1 MAETNDL
8 KREYASGHQSAPQGT
23 GKSVLREYAESI
35 VIAVILALFI
45 RAYIVQAFK
54 IPSGSMEDT
63 LLIGD
68 HLLVSKFIYGTKLP
82 FSDTV
87 MLKLRDPRRGDVVV
101 FEYPEDPRKD
111 FIKRIIGVP
120 GDVVEG
126 KNKNVYVNGV
136 LYENLHAVHKETEII
151 PPEQNPRDTFG
162 PITVPENSYFVM
174 GDNRD
179 RSYDSRFWK
188 FVRRDQLK
196 GLAFIKY
203 WSIDGPWYK
212 FDIRW
217 RNIGRLID

>member
-1 MAETNDL
+1 MNSENNSIMLEQPADRRN
-8 KREYASGHQSAPQGT
+8 KG
-23 GKSVLREYAESI
+23 VFREYAESI
-35 VIAVILALFI
+35 IIALILALLI
-45 RAYIVQAFK
+45 RAFVVQAFK

-68 HLLVSKFIYGTKLP
+68 HLLVSKFIYGTKIP
-82 FSDTV
+82 FTDKV
-87 MLKLRDPRRGDVVV
+87 VLKIRDPKRGDVVV

-111 FIKRIIGVP
+111 FIKRIIGLP

-126 KNKNVYVNGV
+126 KDKKLYVNGQ
-136 LYENLHAVHKETEII
+136 LYENPHAVHKEAEII
-151 PPEQNPRDTFG
+151 PGANSPRDTFG
-162 PITVPENSYFVM
+162 PITVPQDCYFTM

-212 FDIRW
+212 FNIRW
-217 RNIGRLID
+217 GSIGRLID

>member
-1 MAETNDL
+1 MNSENNSIMLEQPADRRS
-8 KREYASGHQSAPQGT
+8 KG
-23 GKSVLREYAESI
+23 VFREYAESI
-35 VIAVILALFI
+35 IIALILALLI
-45 RAYIVQAFK
+45 RAFVVQAFK

-68 HLLVSKFIYGTKLP
+68 HLLVSKFIYGTKIP
-82 FSDTV
+82 FTDKV
-87 MLKLRDPRRGDVVV
+87 VLKIRDPKRGDVVV

-111 FIKRIIGVP
+111 FIKRIIGLP

-126 KNKNVYVNGV
+126 KDKKLYVNGQ
-136 LYENLHAVHKETEII
+136 LYENPHAVHKEAEII
-151 PPEQNPRDTFG
+151 PGANSPRDTFG
-162 PITVPENSYFVM
+162 PITVPQDCYFTM

-212 FDIRW
+212 FNIRW
-217 RNIGRLID
+217 GSIGRLID

>member
-1 MAETNDL
+1 MNSENNSIMLEQPADRRS
-8 KREYASGHQSAPQGT
+8 KG
-23 GKSVLREYAESI
+23 VFREYAESI
-35 VIAVILALFI
+35 IIALILALLI
-45 RAYIVQAFK
+45 RAFVVQAFK

-68 HLLVSKFIYGTKLP
+68 HLLVSKFIYGTKIP
-82 FSDTV
+82 FTDKV
-87 MLKLRDPRRGDVVV
+87 VLKIRDPKRGDVVV

-111 FIKRIIGVP
+111 FIKRIVGLP

-126 KNKNVYVNGV
+126 KDKKLYVNGQ
-136 LYENLHAVHKETEII
+136 LYENPHAVHKEAEII
-151 PPEQNPRDTFG
+151 PGANSPRDTFG
-162 PITVPENSYFVM
+162 PITVPQDCYFTM

-212 FDIRW
+212 FNIRW
-217 RNIGRLID
+217 GSIGRLID